1 MRILEIKKI
10 IHPKRPDFNLISA
23 GVLVGIALLI
33 IGLSVAF
40 KKIAD
45 WGSTHKFVKQ
55 KVLEVQVKSP
65 YRIEEVLPPEPVK
78 EIVIVGTPYED
89 LSSTEQKIIKVFKD
103 YRTSMLAIAIFD
115 CGESG
120 LDQYAVSKTGDLGVA
135 QINYPI
141 HKDMIKEMGYT
152 SADLL
157 LSIDKNLEVAYR
169 IWDRADG
176 TEGDGQGNFDPWNGY
191 KNGSYL
197 RCFK

>member
-1 MRILEIKKI
+1 VNEIIPIIKK
-10 IHPKRPDFNLISA
+10 KKEKKPDFYLISA

-33 IGLSVAF
+33 IGVATAI
-40 KKIAD
+40 KKVAD
-45 WGSTHKFVKQ
+45 WGAEHQIVKQ
-55 KVLEVQVKSP
+55 RIIDLQVRWP
-65 YRIEEVLPPEPVK
+65 FRIEEIEAPQPEV
-78 EIVIVGTPYED
+78 IIVGTPYDE
-89 LSSTEQKIIKVFKD
+89 LTSTEQKIIQVWGD
-103 YRTSMLAIAIFD
+103 YKTSMLAIAIFD

-135 QINYPI
+135 QINYPT
-141 HKDMIKEMGYT
+141 HKKMIKEMGYT

-157 LSIDKNLEVAYR
+157 LSVDKNLEVAYK

-176 TEGDGQGNFDPWNGY
+176 VEGNKEGNFNPWSGY